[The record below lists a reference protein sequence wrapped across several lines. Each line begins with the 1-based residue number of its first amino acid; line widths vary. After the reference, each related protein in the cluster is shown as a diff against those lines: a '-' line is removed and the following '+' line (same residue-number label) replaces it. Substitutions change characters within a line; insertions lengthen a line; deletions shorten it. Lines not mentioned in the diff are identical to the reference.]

1 MLLQGDSSAPSAS
14 KRCQG
19 ACICL
24 LLSGVS
30 DKLAGDEEEDRADG
44 QEAEE
49 GEVEE
54 GQGATALLRSES
66 SLDAASFWDNLLQ
79 ETWQRL
85 QREEEAA
92 MAAAGPPALAGRRTS
107 RDHGGL
113 GTPGHPGGNSSLAP
127 HARKLH
133 G

>member
-1 MLLQGDSSAPSAS
+1 MCSFLSSVS
-14 KRCQG
+14 G
-19 ACICL
+19 AF
-24 LLSGVS
+24 V
-30 DKLAGDEEEDRADG
+30 GDEEEDRADG

-49 GEVEE
+49 GEGEE

-92 MAAAGPPALAGRRTS
+92 MAAAGPPALTGRRTS

-113 GTPGHPGGNSSLAP
+113 GTPGHPGGNGSLALI
-127 HARKLH
+127 A
-133 G
+133 